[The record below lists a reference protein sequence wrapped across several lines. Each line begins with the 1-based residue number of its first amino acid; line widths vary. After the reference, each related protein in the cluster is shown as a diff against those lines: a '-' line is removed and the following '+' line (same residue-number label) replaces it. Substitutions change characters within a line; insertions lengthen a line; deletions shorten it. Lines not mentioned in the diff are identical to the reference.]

1 MTSSIANNE
10 TVSQPVPSAPPAPF
24 AVTDAAAAR
33 IVKISQGEPA
43 GTKFRV
49 SVLGGG
55 CSGFQYHF
63 DFDAAAAA
71 SDDLVIAKN
80 GVIPEIVI
88 PAKFG
93 ISVFILRLLT
103 GLWSCYL
110 IFRWAS
116 NRPRFAPPRFAGSSY
131 RAPPRLL
138 VGHAGH

>member
-1 MTSSIANNE
+1 
-10 TVSQPVPSAPPAPF
+10 VPSAPPAPF

-80 GVIPEIVI
+80 GSVVIVDET
-88 PAKFG
+88 
-93 ISVFILRLLT
+93 SLELL
-103 GLWSCYL
+103 
-110 IFRWAS
+110 
-116 NRPRFAPPRFAGSSY
+116 AGSVLDFVETLGS
-131 RAPPRLL
+131 
-138 VGHAGH
+138 AGFEIKNPNATAKCGCGNSFSV